1 MNTNQNI
8 QYQSLLNRNIGTNME
23 CDEMLVDD
31 ITCINLT
38 SSGTITGNV
47 INATTVTISGKLT
60 ATNDVDSIVSNSNT
74 IAVYGISTGNYI
86 IPLVSD
92 SGGSG
97 FRSLYNDISL
107 MYNAT
112 NDTITC
118 GKATFTL
125 GDWSTDTPTLVLG
138 DFGTNQ
144 GIIQLI
150 GDATKS
156 IFIECS
162 STGNLEIYQ
171 KVGGTLTLLHTLTST
186 TATYDTD
193 MNVSTGHMYK
203 INNVNVDT
211 DDITSVGATNKYLN
225 SLTATLPLLYNT
237 GTNIVSISSTGNISV
252 ATIVTTGRSEFL
264 NGNNV
269 QGTNY
274 SAYFGTSNSKSGQIV
289 IWDGLA
295 SNQYTQLACRSNVFI
310 VQGNITSI
318 SLEKNTNI
326 TGTLNA
332 TTGVNISTGQTYKIN
347 SVAQTFLNN
356 LTTTPTT
363 TITHTFA
370 SPNLQSN
377 INALS
382 ITDGLITNNTI
393 TLSKIN
399 TGAYNQIGSADVLA
413 QYNATGG
420 LNPTYIETQSGFG
433 TANFFYSPGTS
444 STSIG
449 SIIPT
454 VVIGEEYVN
463 SGVIRID
470 SNGAD
475 KAYIHIL
482 NNDLYIETT
491 NSVGSTINIGKG
503 TNTSTTIRDLTV
515 TANVSAVG
523 VSCTTLTSTSNILT
537 TAGYLQSLIGVS
549 DIITPSSSTG
559 SLLVGLSSLNNGVI
573 KISSASGA
581 IATFGTT
588 IQQNSGNLYIDNT
601 GTTSIN
607 IGTVITTN
615 TVNIG
620 SAFNLVSK
628 VPTFNGGRFNNI
640 SVKEFS
646 NMQHTDSIVITNWT
660 AIGNTA
666 TTDPFQSSI
675 IPRSSFSQIR
685 VTVNIA
691 LNNWGTALSNR
702 HLSLRRST
710 SAMTYGTTYATESV
724 SSSYGINHIL
734 SGVQYQSANF
744 TWIDRT
750 ANTAGTTYYYCV
762 VARSSTAATVSENL
776 GNNAFCDLHLEE
788 LY

>member
-8 QYQSLLNRNIGTNME
+8 QYQSLLNRNVGTNME

-38 SSGTITGNV
+38 SSGTITGNI

-74 IAVYGISTGNYI
+74 IAVYGISSGNYI

-92 SGGSG
+92 TGGSG

-125 GDWSTDTPTLVLG
+125 GLWSTDTPTLVLG

-144 GIIQLI
+144 GIIQLC

-156 IFIECS
+156 IFLECS

-171 KVGGTLTLLHTLTST
+171 KVGGTLTLLFQITPS
-186 TATYDTD
+186 
-193 MNVSTGHMYK
+193 
-203 INNVNVDT
+203 IVNVYNDMT
-211 DDITSVGATNKYLN
+211 ITGT
-225 SLTATLPLLYNT
+225 LTATASATSTVSQANTINNTNVSSGLYYVSLIPSVGSGYKSLYNNV
-237 GTNIVSISSTGNISV
+237 GISYNITTTTLTVPI
-252 ATIVTTGRSEFL
+252 IVNSGRSEFL

-274 SAYFGTSNSKSGQIV
+274 SAYFGTGNSKSGQLV
-289 IWDGLA
+289 IWDGLGY
-295 SNQYTQLACRSNVFI
+295 NQYTQLACRSNVFI

-318 SLEKNTNI
+318 SLQKNTFVI
-326 TGTLNA
+326 GTLDA

-347 SVAQTFLNN
+347 SVDQTFLNN
-356 LTTTPTT
+356 LTTTATSS
-363 TITHTFA
+363 ITHTFV

-377 INALS
+377 VNALS
-382 ITDGLITNNTI
+382 ITNAMLAGSIVNAKLTNSSITIGSTSVSLGATI
-393 TLSKIN
+393 TAL
-399 TGAYNQIGSADVLA
+399 TGMSSW
-413 QYNATGG
+413 TGTG
-420 LNPTYIETQSGFG
+420 NI
-433 TANFFYSPGTS
+433 
-444 STSIG
+444 STS
-449 SIIPT
+449 
-454 VVIGEEYVN
+454 
-463 SGVIRID
+463 
-470 SNGAD
+470 
-475 KAYIHIL
+475 
-482 NNDLYIETT
+482 
-491 NSVGSTINIGKG
+491 
-503 TNTSTTIRDLTV
+503 
-515 TANVSAVG
+515 
-523 VSCTTLTSTSNILT
+523 
-537 TAGYLQSLIGVS
+537 AGYLQSLIGVS
-549 DIITPSSSTG
+549 NIVTPSSSTG
-559 SLLVGLSSLNNGVI
+559 SLLVGLGSINDGVI

-581 IATFGTT
+581 VATFGTT
-588 IQQNSGNLYIDNT
+588 IQQNNGNLYIDNT

-620 SAFNLVSK
+620 SNFNLVSK

-646 NMQHTDSIVITNWT
+646 NMQHTDSIGLTNWT
-660 AIGNTA
+660 AIGQTS
-666 TTDPFQSSI
+666 TTDPFQTSI

-685 VTVNIA
+685 VTVNMS
-691 LNNWGTALSNR
+691 LNNWGTTVSN
-702 HLSLRRST
+702 HHISLRRST

-724 SSSYGINHIL
+724 SSVYGINHIL

-750 ANTAGTTYYYCV
+750 ANTAGTPYYYCV
-762 VARSSTAATVSENL
+762 VARSNTAATVAENL
-776 GNNAFCDLHLEE
+776 GNNSFCDLHLEE